1 MTYLKPMKTKLLL
14 PLLLTTGLHASWL
27 EGDSLT
33 GDWDGVRTA
42 QEAAGYKAFAYY
54 SGIFASNVHGGNRS
68 DSSYSGDLFIGMEF
82 DLEKIWGWED
92 TKFVLSGID
101 RAGRSI
107 DEAVGGQYSVMQN
120 VGGQN
125 AFLYNVTLEKT
136 FLDDTLSVKFGRMT
150 ATDDFVGSPLYTY
163 SVNNAVDGQIR
174 AALFDGVMSSYPF
187 PVWGGRVKYQ
197 PCDEFYAMLG
207 VFQTPTDMFD
217 RNTQG
222 VDFKFE
228 SGDGVSIFTQVGWNP
243 RFAERPAHFFVGM
256 NNSLGY
262 DMDKFD
268 STGTRDKFTRLY
280 GHADYQVFA
289 ESPGSDEGLVLF
301 ATLGYSPF
309 EDVAIIP
316 VQSTF
321 GANYTGL
328 FPCREKDHTVF
339 FATYG
344 NFSNDYADQQAGAG
358 DARSDYELVLE
369 VGHRFQVTPATYFQ
383 PDVQYI
389 INPGGTGTIDNALVL
404 GFQYGASF

>member
-1 MTYLKPMKTKLLL
+1 MKSKFLLSL
-14 PLLLTTGLHASWL
+14 VLSTPLFAEGASWL
-27 EGDSLT
+27 AGDRLT
-33 GDWDGVRTA
+33 GDWHGVRTE
-42 QEAAGYKAFAYY
+42 QEAAGLKYFAYY
-54 SGIFASNVHGGNRS
+54 NAITASNVSGGNRT
-68 DSSYSGDLFIGMEF
+68 DSSYAGDLFIGAEL
-82 DLEKIWGWED
+82 DLEKLLGWDD

-107 DEAVGGQYSVMQN
+107 DEAVGGQYSVMQC

-136 FLDDTLSVKFGRMT
+136 FLDGTLSVKLGRMT
-150 ATDDFVGSPLYTY
+150 ATDDFVGSPYYSY
-163 SVNNAVDGQIR
+163 SVNNAVNGQIR

-197 PCDEFYAMLG
+197 PSDEFYAMVG

-217 RNTQG
+217 RDTQG
-222 VDFKFE
+222 VDFQFE

-243 RFAERPAHFFVGM
+243 KFDERPAHFFVGM
-256 NNSLGY
+256 NNSLAY
-262 DMDKFD
+262 DMPKFN
-268 STGTRDKFTRLY
+268 STGTRDAFTRFY

-289 ESPGSDEGLVLF
+289 ESPGSGEGLVLF

-309 EDVAIIP
+309 QDVAIMP

-328 FPCREKDHTVF
+328 FPGREKDRTVF

-344 NFSNDYADQQAGAG
+344 NFSNDYADQQAAAG
-358 DARSDYELVLE
+358 DATSDYELVLE
-369 VGHRFQVTPATYFQ
+369 AGHRFQVTPSTYFQ

-389 INPGGTGTIDNALVL
+389 VQPGGTGTIDNALVVGAQF
-404 GFQYGASF
+404 GFSF